1 MEAEAIIYTLKR
13 RRGRRKKKKKRVGT
27 MPCVYIST
35 NVCLDGLDLD
45 PIFADATKAVAAL
58 IGRPEN
64 FVMVILKGSLA
75 ISFGGNK
82 EPAAYTE
89 IVAMGGINTPVKRK
103 LIATLGDILHKRL
116 SIPPA
121 RFFLKVF
128 DTTAHAIPKL

>member
-1 MEAEAIIYTLKR
+1 
-13 RRGRRKKKKKRVGT
+13 

-45 PIFADATKAVAAL
+45 PIFADATKATAAI

-75 ISFGGNK
+75 ISFEGNK

-89 IVAMGGINTPVKRK
+89 IVAMGGINTQVKRK

-116 SIPPA
+116 SIPPT
-121 RFFLKVF
+121 RFFLKVY
-128 DTTAHAIPKL
+128 DTTAQATPKL

>member
-1 MEAEAIIYTLKR
+1 
-13 RRGRRKKKKKRVGT
+13 

-35 NVCLDGLDLD
+35 NLCLDGLDLD
-45 PIFADATKAVAAL
+45 PVFADATKAVAAI

-89 IVAMGGINTPVKRK
+89 IVAMGGINTQVKRK
-103 LIATLGDILHKRL
+103 LIATLGTSSTRG
-116 SIPPA
+116 SRFRPPGSSS
-121 RFFLKVF
+121 RS
-128 DTTAHAIPKL
+128 TTPPRKPSRNCNLNI